1 MPESLKPF
9 IGIGGVIVFVVI
21 LVLCIM
27 ADKNTN
33 KKFLK
38 KISENYKAK
47 DKCGKH
53 LFITGKNEVMLEY
66 GSGTLSGYKLWNL
79 EDIAYVG
86 ISRTKLTQTSF
97 CFMDENKKAMKGEYL
112 TPSKK
117 PVMQRGMATFS
128 PEYYEQLDEIY
139 EFIKKY
145 KPDVQ
150 KCVDGKISD

>member
-86 ISRTKLTQTSF
+86 ISRVKLTQTSF
-97 CFMDENKKAMKGEYL
+97 CFMDENKKAMKA
-112 TPSKK
+112 S
-117 PVMQRGMATFS
+117 
-128 PEYYEQLDEIY
+128 EQ
-139 EFIKKY
+139 
-145 KPDVQ
+145 
-150 KCVDGKISD
+150 